1 MAWIKIPE
9 NKTEM
14 QIGGNWVKIPSG
26 MKEVEIPDNLLGAQ
40 PATNSA
46 PTYAPSAP
54 DMSKAVDATPKEKTW
69 YDKVGEFADQISPI
83 NVIKGVGKEL
93 GGMLE
98 YSHYDGATGKELE
111 AKKATEALARAKH
124 AGDDRNIISQLLG
137 DESKDQA
144 VKERTENLLY
154 NWAKKNNYDDVRE
167 ANGKYYLQ
175 KGDNFIPV
183 DEPGIGD
190 SVSTYLNEMGVPM
203 GAISV
208 ASALLPTKKL
218 STAQKA
224 ISTALATAGAS
235 GAGAALDL
243 MADKRILGDETI
255 NGDDYLKH
263 ALRGASDD
271 ALISGPLVTMASP
284 AVKEALKKG
293 VSKASDYSIVKPVAR
308 YVIND
313 NIGGAQKAMADK
325 LGGEANVAAAQNLSK
340 EALDEDM
347 YKALLND
354 DKTYTLPNV
363 GNEKVQKGIN
373 YVNEKILAP
382 AQKATRDIIKGDKI
396 KEQEMDLLLTALGN
410 DAKGAEI
417 IANTVANDPKS
428 FSKIYKMSSDLN
440 ADAKNTLL
448 NMVDKKKT
456 ADILSGYE
464 KRTKDNFGEVINA
477 LDDAFAGKEASANLL
492 QAKHELGTQ
501 ALRLPAGYRDSTL
514 ELLGNTK
521 GFKGLNEVRN
531 VLSADMARLTA
542 PDAITAGTKK
552 TLGKMIEA
560 VDNAI
565 DNVAEQ
571 AFNNPAL
578 SQKAK
583 DVLKQARSEYALFKE
598 LQNSKIYHDVM
609 GELKSSGD
617 ITNSLLKALNAE
629 NGLDFKALTS
639 RLSSSEQEALE
650 TNLIRGVIEKF
661 SKDGITD
668 FSKVSATLKD
678 APFESKRA
686 VEIMS
691 ELNKKAPILNNT
703 SALLEKLTAINPK
716 AKELQQGIG
725 HSVTGALMTM
735 KRNLAIE
742 RLKSLLPVLGNDASL
757 KNHIRNA
764 INNAGDLKSVINN
777 LEKIEI
783 KDAPENSTKLLEAFK
798 NEVKALREEAQTG
811 EIKGDN
817 FITKESPAPKSDLN
831 VKISVDDWV
840 RELGGINANKQIKAD
855 LTKLYEKHK
864 ELFTKPSDVFRLIKA
879 VKENPTFFYNNNE
892 PNTALIGKILD
903 NGKLGK
909 IGIQKD
915 YDSEYLKLNHATYS
929 SKADKEN
936 KRLLRRN
943 ENSHLVGSPTPT
955 QLTLGEATEPTA
967 DGAKALLDEK
977 GRASEDALHSHTDT
991 KPAGALK
998 LEQDARLA
1006 RDNEIIPQK
1015 DKNTKTINA
1024 SPHIASGLLGGTA
1037 NGADENG
1044 NVSPEEFAKGFI
1056 YALFGSKFSASA
1068 VKRISPELYN
1078 SILGLGKKMPQMA
1091 KDNPKLLTK
1100 IYGSA
1105 KSNSINS
1112 FAGEKALNASANKLS
1127 KAKAMLEKG
1136 EDEVKIWQSTG
1147 WYKDK
1152 DGAWKFEIDDSPA
1165 KIKNQNADKLGD
1177 LLEHKELFKAYP
1189 ELKDI
1194 NVVKIKDELY
1204 NKNLKDWHK
1213 ESSPLTKNTDGTP
1226 KIFYHG
1232 TKKSNISEF
1241 DQKFDKS
1248 KWGFFFTTDKGL
1260 SEEYSKGRYGLKEPN
1275 SGVMEVYIN
1284 AKKPFDLR
1292 EEITNDTA
1300 KKYQALLG
1308 NLAKRDDIKNGVG
1321 KSLYEY
1327 IKNTNLKQYDT
1338 KARAFKDKLQNA
1350 GYDSIILDDNVIV
1363 AFNPNQIKH
1372 VKNNGNFNK
1381 ENDIYASGNKGY
1393 YDPVKKEIGLREI
1406 ADKSTLMHEI
1416 QHAIQDI
1423 EGFAKGSNTND
1434 KKYALSHGEAEA
1446 RNVQNRLNLNKKD
1459 RVYPHETF
1467 DVNPNDTFVSREDG
1481 VNFSQKL
1488 PELKEKRGIYN
1499 VTYNG
1504 KNSTQIKQDLDNIND
1519 AIKYERGNIGKGA
1532 KHISIR
1538 HLDDENKAGFVTKEE
1553 LLNLGENVRNFIKE
1567 HKEPFVNK
1575 KNARIYE
1582 WEDDKG
1588 VRFKLVVSNKNGEG
1602 RGLPLGKSQDVSS
1615 ITNDLRPA
1623 TKKGLS
1629 PSGSLDDIITFYSDR
1644 NLKEPMKFE
1653 NPKLKLLD
1661 AIDTSSDK
1669 VGLVKKVLLNKD
1681 ISDGVKA
1688 KAVNRLTK
1696 NKISQGAKT
1705 SYISTKNSKNN

>member
-26 MKEVEIPDNLLGAQ
+26 MKEVEIPDNLLGMQ
-40 PATNSA
+40 PAANSA
-46 PTYAPSAP
+46 PTYAPPAP
-54 DMSKAVDATPKEKTW
+54 DMSKAIDATPKEKTW
-69 YDKVGEFADQISPI
+69 YDKVGEFADKISPI

-124 AGDDRNIISQLLG
+124 ASDDRNIISQLTG

-203 GAISV
+203 GAITL
-208 ASALLPTKKL
+208 ASNLLPNKKL
-218 STAQKA
+218 SAVQKA
-224 ISTALATAGAS
+224 VTTALGTAGAS
-235 GAGAALDL
+235 GIGAAMDVF
-243 MADKRILGDETI
+243 ADKRILGDDSITT
-255 NGDDYLKH
+255 DDYLKH

-271 ALISGPLVTMASP
+271 ALVSAPLAAMASP

-293 VSKASDYSIVKPVAR
+293 AKTASDLSVVKPLAR

-313 NIGGAQKAMADK
+313 NIGGAEKAIMDK
-325 LGGEANVAAAQNLSK
+325 LGGEANAAAAQNLSK
-340 EALDEDM
+340 NALGDDL
-347 YKALLND
+347 YRTLLND
-354 DKTYTLPNV
+354 DQAYALPKV
-363 GNEKVQKGIN
+363 GNEKIQKGIN
-373 YVNEKILAP
+373 YVNDNILAP
-382 AQKATRDIIKGDKI
+382 AQKITRDMIKG
-396 KEQEMDLLLTALGN
+396 EGTREREMDLFLTALGN
-410 DAKGAEI
+410 DAKGADI
-417 IANTVANDPKS
+417 IADAVARDPKS

-440 ADAKNTLL
+440 ADAKNAFL
-448 NMVDKKKT
+448 NMIEKKKT

-477 LDDAFAGKEASANLL
+477 LDDAFVGKEASANLL

-571 AFNNPAL
+571 AFSNPAL

-629 NGLDFKALTS
+629 NGLDLKALTA

-661 SKDGITD
+661 TKDGITD
-668 FSKVSATLKD
+668 FSKVSDALKN

-686 VEIMS
+686 VEIMG

-703 SALLEKLTAINPK
+703 SSLLEKLTAINPK
-716 AKELQQGIG
+716 AKELQQGQGTHIT
-725 HSVTGALMTM
+725 SALMTM

-783 KDAPENSTKLLEAFK
+783 KDVAENSTKLLEAFK

-840 RELGGINANKQIKAD
+840 RELSEINNNELSANLFILQN
-855 LTKLYEKHK
+855 KHP
-864 ELFTKPSDVFRLIKA
+864 ELFKKPSDVYRLLKEIKN
-879 VKENPTFFYNNNE
+879 NPTHFFKNNR
-892 PNTALIGKILD
+892 PDIALIAKVLEDGSV
-903 NGKLGK
+903 GKLG
-909 IGIQKD
+909 IV
-915 YDSEYLKLNHATYS
+915 
-929 SKADKEN
+929 KE
-936 KRLLRRN
+936 
-943 ENSHLVGSPTPT
+943 SGLVGHLSKSTNKNEMDRLKKVNEKELKVGTPYPTL
-955 QLTLGEATEPTA
+955 QRADVNQVGPTA
-967 DGAKALLDEK
+967 GAKSTFSSSDESIIPKQTQELDKTLENINVK
-977 GRASEDALHSHTDT
+977 PYKNKEDALVKEGYLNPTW
-991 KPAGALK
+991 
-998 LEQDARLA
+998 E
-1006 RDNEIIPQK
+1006 PQL
-1015 DKNTKTINA
+1015 KTIAKEHALDEAKLKEIFLDQTINTSKGRKPNFFLDLGDIVPTYGKSKRSPEYTNNLREIDNKLQQAYEAFVKPLSA
-1024 SPHIASGLLGGTA
+1024 SESKKIKTLYANPHIASGLLGGTA

-1044 NVSPEEFAKGFI
+1044 NVSPEEFAKGFV
-1056 YALFGSKFSASA
+1056 YALFGSKITAEG
-1068 VKRISPELYN
+1068 VKKVSPELYN
-1078 SILGLGKKMPQMA
+1078 KILSISKKP
-1091 KDNPKLLTK
+1091 
-1100 IYGSA
+1100 S
-1105 KSNSINS
+1105 
-1112 FAGEKALNASANKLS
+1112 E
-1127 KAKAMLEKG
+1127 E
-1136 EDEVKIWQSTG
+1136 
-1147 WYKDK
+1147 
-1152 DGAWKFEIDDSPA
+1152 
-1165 KIKNQNADKLGD
+1165 IKNIVDNAGVDKL
-1177 LLEHKELFKAYP
+1177 
-1189 ELKDI
+1189 
-1194 NVVKIKDELY
+1194 
-1204 NKNLKDWHK
+1204 
-1213 ESSPLTKNTDGTP
+1213 
-1226 KIFYHG
+1226 
-1232 TKKSNISEF
+1232 
-1241 DQKFDKS
+1241 
-1248 KWGFFFTTDKGL
+1248 
-1260 SEEYSKGRYGLKEPN
+1260 
-1275 SGVMEVYIN
+1275 
-1284 AKKPFDLR
+1284 AK
-1292 EEITNDTA
+1292 
-1300 KKYQALLG
+1300 Q
-1308 NLAKRDDIKNGVG
+1308 
-1321 KSLYEY
+1321 
-1327 IKNTNLKQYDT
+1327 
-1338 KARAFKDKLQNA
+1338 
-1350 GYDSIILDDNVIV
+1350 
-1363 AFNPNQIKH
+1363 
-1372 VKNNGNFNK
+1372 
-1381 ENDIYASGNKGY
+1381 
-1393 YDPVKKEIGLREI
+1393 
-1406 ADKSTLMHEI
+1406 
-1416 QHAIQDI
+1416 
-1423 EGFAKGSNTND
+1423 
-1434 KKYALSHGEAEA
+1434 
-1446 RNVQNRLNLNKKD
+1446 
-1459 RVYPHETF
+1459 
-1467 DVNPNDTFVSREDG
+1467 
-1481 VNFSQKL
+1481 
-1488 PELKEKRGIYN
+1488 EKRGIYN

-1504 KNSTQIKQDLDNIND
+1504 KFSTPVYKDLTTIDD
-1519 AIKYERGNIGKGA
+1519 AIKYAKGDKSKGA

-1538 HLDDENKAGFVTKEE
+1538 HLNDENKEGYVTRQE
-1553 LLNLGENVRNFIKE
+1553 LLSLGENIRAYLKE
-1567 HKEPFVNK
+1567 NKEPFIDK
-1575 KNARIYE
+1575 RGGHIYE
-1582 WEDDKG
+1582 WEDKDG
-1588 VRFKLVVSNKNGEG
+1588 VRFRAVIGQAKRESDD
-1602 RGLPLGKSQDVSS
+1602 RS
-1615 ITNDLRPA
+1615 ITSTLKPTDEA
-1623 TKKGLS
+1623 TK
-1629 PSGSLDDIITFYSDR
+1629 SGIIPNSSLYSSNDIITFYSDR

-1669 VGLVKKVLLNKD
+1669 VSLVKKVLLNKD

>member
-26 MKEVEIPDNLLGAQ
+26 MKEVEIPDNLLGTQ
-40 PATNSA
+40 PAANSA
-46 PTYAPSAP
+46 PTYAPPAP

-69 YDKVGEFADQISPI
+69 YDKVGEFADKISPI

-124 AGDDRNIISQLLG
+124 ASDDRNIISQLAG

-203 GAISV
+203 GAITL
-208 ASALLPTKKL
+208 ASNLLPNKKL
-218 STAQKA
+218 SAAQKA
-224 ISTALATAGAS
+224 VTAALGTAGAS
-235 GAGAALDL
+235 GIGAAMDVF
-243 MADKRILGDETI
+243 ADKRILGDDSITT
-255 NGDDYLKH
+255 DDYLKH

-271 ALISGPLVTMASP
+271 ALVSAPLAAMASP

-313 NIGGAQKAMADK
+313 NIGGAEKAIMDK
-325 LGGEANVAAAQNLSK
+325 LGGEANAAAAQNLSK
-340 EALDEDM
+340 NALGDDL
-347 YKALLND
+347 YKTLLND
-354 DKTYTLPNV
+354 DQAYTLPKV
-363 GNEKVQKGIN
+363 GNEKIQKGIN
-373 YVNEKILAP
+373 YVNDNILAP
-382 AQKATRDIIKGDKI
+382 AQKITRDMVKG
-396 KEQEMDLLLTALGN
+396 EGTREREMDLFLTALGN
-410 DAKGAEI
+410 DAKGADI
-417 IANTVANDPKS
+417 IADAVARDPKS

-440 ADAKNTLL
+440 ADAKNAFL
-448 NMVDKKKT
+448 NMIEKKKT
-456 ADILSGYE
+456 VDILSGYE

-477 LDDAFAGKEASANLL
+477 LDDAFVGKEASANLL

-542 PDAITAGTKK
+542 SDAITAGTKK

-571 AFNNPAL
+571 AFSNPAL

-629 NGLDFKALTS
+629 NGLDLKALTA

-661 SKDGITD
+661 TKDGITD
-668 FSKVSATLKD
+668 FSKVSNTLKN

-686 VEIMS
+686 VEIMG

-703 SALLEKLTAINPK
+703 SSLLEKLTAINPK

-798 NEVKALREEAQTG
+798 NEVKALREEAQNV

-817 FITKESPAPKSDLN
+817 FVTKESPVPKSDLN
-831 VKISVDDWV
+831 VKMDLAPNVRDLSKITTEEIS
-840 RELGGINANKQIKAD
+840 AD
-855 LTKLYEKHK
+855 LDYLASKHP
-864 ELFTKPSDVFRLIKA
+864 EMFSKPSDVFRLIREIKNEPTHFFNNNRLDYA
-879 VKENPTFFYNNNE
+879 LIVKRMDENKIGKLAIDKESGEVKHATKVKE
-892 PNTALIGKILD
+892 
-903 NGKLGK
+903 
-909 IGIQKD
+909 KD
-915 YDSEYLKLNHATYS
+915 L
-929 SKADKEN
+929 
-936 KRLLRRN
+936 KRLDKVSR
-943 ENSHLVGSPTPT
+943 ENSKDAGIIQTFIQPGSKSNSE
-955 QLTLGEATEPTA
+955 LGLP
-967 DGAKALLDEK
+967 
-977 GRASEDALHSHTDT
+977 
-991 KPAGALK
+991 
-998 LEQDARLA
+998 
-1006 RDNEIIPQK
+1006 NEIIPKQTQELDKTFKNQK

-1100 IYGSA
+1100 IYGA
-1105 KSNSINS
+1105 ANSNSINS
-1112 FAGEKALNASANKLS
+1112 FAGEKALNANANKLS

-1152 DGAWKFEIDDSPA
+1152 DSAWKFEIDDSPA

-1481 VNFSQKL
+1481 VNFSKKL

-1504 KNSTQIKQDLDNIND
+1504 KFSTPVYKDLTTIDD
-1519 AIKYERGNIGKGA
+1519 AIKYAKGDKSKGA

-1538 HLDDENKAGFVTKEE
+1538 HLNDENKEGYVTRQE
-1553 LLNLGENVRNFIKE
+1553 LLSLGENIRAYLKE
-1567 HKEPFVNK
+1567 NKEPFIDK
-1575 KNARIYE
+1575 RGGHIYE
-1582 WEDDKG
+1582 WEDKDG
-1588 VRFKLVVSNKNGEG
+1588 VRFRAVIGQAKRESDD
-1602 RGLPLGKSQDVSS
+1602 RS
-1615 ITNDLRPA
+1615 ITSTLKPTDEA
-1623 TKKGLS
+1623 TK
-1629 PSGSLDDIITFYSDR
+1629 SGIIPNSSLYSSNDIITFYSDR

-1661 AIDTSSDK
+1661 AIDNSSDK

-1705 SYISTKNSKNN
+1705 SYISTKNSDNN

>member
-124 AGDDRNIISQLLG
+124 AGDDRNIISQLVG

-190 SVSTYLNEMGVPM
+190 SLSTYLNEMGVPM

-235 GAGAALDL
+235 GAGAAMDL

-271 ALISGPLVTMASP
+271 SLISGPLATMTSP

-325 LGGEANVAAAQNLSK
+325 LGGEANAAAAQNLSK

-363 GNEKVQKGIN
+363 GNEKIQKGIN
-373 YVNEKILAP
+373 YLNENVITP
-382 AQKATRDIIKGDKI
+382 AQKTTRDIIKG
-396 KEQEMDLLLTALGN
+396 EGTREREMDLFLTALGN
-410 DAKGAEI
+410 DAKGADI
-417 IANTVANDPKS
+417 ITDAVARDPKS

-617 ITNSLLKALNAE
+617 ITNSLLKALSAE

-668 FSKVSATLKD
+668 FSKVSAALKD

-742 RLKSLLPVLGNDASL
+742 RLKSLLPVLGNDAAL

-777 LEKIEI
+777 LEKVEV
-783 KDAPENSTKLLEAFK
+783 KDAPQNSQKLLEAFK
-798 NEVKALREEAQTG
+798 NEVKALRDEAQNT
-811 EIKGDN
+811 EIKGDS
-817 FITKESPAPKSDLN
+817 FITKQSPAPKSDLN

-855 LTKLYEKHK
+855 LTNLYEKHK
-864 ELFTKPSDVFRLIKA
+864 ELFAKPSDVFRLIKA

-909 IGIQKD
+909 IGIQKE

-943 ENSHLVGSPTPT
+943 EKSHLVGSPTPT

-967 DGAKALLDEK
+967 DGAKALLDENSK
-977 GRASEDALHSHTDT
+977 DAGIIQTFIQPGSKSNSELGL
-991 KPAGALK
+991 P
-998 LEQDARLA
+998 
-1006 RDNEIIPQK
+1006 NEIIPKQTQEEFK
-1015 DKNTKTINA
+1015 KLLNEYDVDKFLSDRENILAKNAKYGRNRIADRNIESNDGVGGWEYKLTPAGYEKNYKADFLTTKADVAKIRAGKMDEATFNKLKSDLESSDALGYEYKKASDYADMEDFEREFGSLSNPKGSRTINA

-1056 YALFGSKFSASA
+1056 YALFGSKITAEG
-1068 VKRISPELYN
+1068 VKRVSPELYN
-1078 SILGLGKKMPQMA
+1078 KILSISKKP
-1091 KDNPKLLTK
+1091 
-1100 IYGSA
+1100 S
-1105 KSNSINS
+1105 
-1112 FAGEKALNASANKLS
+1112 E
-1127 KAKAMLEKG
+1127 
-1136 EDEVKIWQSTG
+1136 EVKKIV
-1147 WYKDK
+1147 
-1152 DGAWKFEIDDSPA
+1152 DDVG
-1165 KIKNQNADKLGD
+1165 ADKL
-1177 LLEHKELFKAYP
+1177 
-1189 ELKDI
+1189 
-1194 NVVKIKDELY
+1194 
-1204 NKNLKDWHK
+1204 
-1213 ESSPLTKNTDGTP
+1213 
-1226 KIFYHG
+1226 
-1232 TKKSNISEF
+1232 
-1241 DQKFDKS
+1241 
-1248 KWGFFFTTDKGL
+1248 
-1260 SEEYSKGRYGLKEPN
+1260 
-1275 SGVMEVYIN
+1275 
-1284 AKKPFDLR
+1284 AK
-1292 EEITNDTA
+1292 
-1300 KKYQALLG
+1300 Q
-1308 NLAKRDDIKNGVG
+1308 
-1321 KSLYEY
+1321 
-1327 IKNTNLKQYDT
+1327 
-1338 KARAFKDKLQNA
+1338 
-1350 GYDSIILDDNVIV
+1350 
-1363 AFNPNQIKH
+1363 
-1372 VKNNGNFNK
+1372 
-1381 ENDIYASGNKGY
+1381 
-1393 YDPVKKEIGLREI
+1393 
-1406 ADKSTLMHEI
+1406 
-1416 QHAIQDI
+1416 
-1423 EGFAKGSNTND
+1423 
-1434 KKYALSHGEAEA
+1434 
-1446 RNVQNRLNLNKKD
+1446 
-1459 RVYPHETF
+1459 
-1467 DVNPNDTFVSREDG
+1467 
-1481 VNFSQKL
+1481 
-1488 PELKEKRGIYN
+1488 EKRGIYN

-1504 KNSTQIKQDLDNIND
+1504 KNATQIKQDLDNIND

-1538 HLDDENKAGFVTKEE
+1538 HLDDESKAGFVTKEE

-1602 RGLPLGKSQDVSS
+1602 RGLSLGKSQDVSS
-1615 ITNDLRPA
+1615 ITNNLRPA

-1629 PSGSLDDIITFYSDR
+1629 PSGSLDNIITFYSDR

-1681 ISDGVKA
+1681 ISDRVKA

>member
-9 NKTEM
+9 NAKEM
-14 QIGGNWVKIPSG
+14 QIGGNWIQIPNG
-26 MKEVEIPDNLLGAQ
+26 AKEMQVPDGLLSKQ
-40 PATNSA
+40 QNSNVA
-46 PTYAPSAP
+46 TYAPPPAP

-69 YDKVGEFADQISPI
+69 YDKIGEFADKISPI
-83 NVIKGVGKEL
+83 NVIKGVSKEL

-98 YSHYDGATGKELE
+98 YSHYDGTTGKELE

-124 AGDDRNIISQLLG
+124 ASDDRNIISQLAG

-203 GAISV
+203 GAITL
-208 ASALLPTKKL
+208 ASNLLPNKKL
-218 STAQKA
+218 SAAQKA
-224 ISTALATAGAS
+224 VTTALGTAGAS
-235 GAGAALDL
+235 GIGAAMDVF
-243 MADKRILGDETI
+243 ADKRILGDDSITT
-255 NGDDYLKH
+255 DDYLKH

-271 ALISGPLVTMASP
+271 ALVSAPLAAMASP

-293 VSKASDYSIVKPVAR
+293 AKTASDLSLVKPLAR

-313 NIGGAQKAMADK
+313 NIGGAEKAIMDK
-325 LGGEANVAAAQNLSK
+325 LGGEANTAAAQNLSK
-340 EALDEDM
+340 NALGDDL
-347 YKALLND
+347 YKTLLND
-354 DKTYTLPNV
+354 DQAYALPKV
-363 GNEKVQKGIN
+363 GNEKIQKGIN
-373 YVNEKILAP
+373 YVNDNILAP
-382 AQKATRDIIKGDKI
+382 AQKITRDMIKG
-396 KEQEMDLLLTALGN
+396 EGTREREMDLFLTALGN
-410 DAKGAEI
+410 DAKGADI
-417 IANTVANDPKS
+417 IADAVARDPKS

-440 ADAKNTLL
+440 ADAKNAFL
-448 NMVDKKKT
+448 NMIEKKKT

-477 LDDAFAGKEASANLL
+477 LDDAFVGKEASANLL

-521 GFKGLNEVRN
+521 GFKGLNEARN

-629 NGLDFKALTS
+629 NGLDLKALTA

-661 SKDGITD
+661 TKDGITD
-668 FSKVSATLKD
+668 FSKVSNTLKN

-686 VEIMS
+686 VEIMG

-703 SALLEKLTAINPK
+703 SSLLEKLTAINPK

-735 KRNLAIE
+735 KRNLAIG

-783 KDAPENSTKLLEAFK
+783 KDVSENSTKLLEAFK

-811 EIKGDN
+811 EIKGDGFVVKN
-817 FITKESPAPKSDLN
+817 GGKLTFMDEAKFELSKELQGKTDLGE
-831 VKISVDDWV
+831 KISTSLAWLHSKHPEMFENKRAVKELIDYVLDEPNTIKAGKRENSVYLGKKDDTKIKDIV
-840 RELGGINANKQIKAD
+840 VNKSENKIIHANRRRMSTDEIKAD
-855 LTKLYEKHK
+855 
-864 ELFTKPSDVFRLIKA
+864 
-879 VKENPTFFYNNNE
+879 
-892 PNTALIGKILD
+892 GK
-903 NGKLGK
+903 
-909 IGIQKD
+909 
-915 YDSEYLKLNHATYS
+915 
-929 SKADKEN
+929 
-936 KRLLRRN
+936 
-943 ENSHLVGSPTPT
+943 
-955 QLTLGEATEPTA
+955 
-967 DGAKALLDEK
+967 
-977 GRASEDALHSHTDT
+977 DAHIPLHTDT
-991 KPAGALK
+991 MPAGATGAN
-998 LEQDARLA
+998 ARSSA
-1006 RDNEIIPQK
+1006 DESIISQK

-1136 EDEVKIWQSTG
+1136 ENEVKIWQSTG

-1213 ESSPLTKNTDGTP
+1213 ESSPLTKNIDGTP

-1434 KKYALSHGEAEA
+1434 KKYILSHGEAEA
-1446 RNVQNRLNLNKKD
+1446 RNVQNRLDLNKKD

-1481 VNFSQKL
+1481 VNFSKKL

-1567 HKEPFVNK
+1567 HKGPFVNK

-1661 AIDTSSDK
+1661 AIDASSDK

-1696 NKISQGAKT
+1696 NKTSQITKN
-1705 SYISTKNSKNN
+1705 SYISTKSSNNN

>member
-124 AGDDRNIISQLLG
+124 AGDDRNIISQLVG

-203 GAISV
+203 GAITL
-208 ASALLPTKKL
+208 ASNLLPNKKL
-218 STAQKA
+218 SAAQKA
-224 ISTALATAGAS
+224 VTAALGTAGAS
-235 GAGAALDL
+235 GIGAAMDVF
-243 MADKRILGDETI
+243 ADKRILGDDSITT
-255 NGDDYLKH
+255 DDYLKH

-271 ALISGPLVTMASP
+271 ALVSAPLAAMASP

-293 VSKASDYSIVKPVAR
+293 AKTASDLSLVKPLAR

-313 NIGGAQKAMADK
+313 NIGGAEKAIMDK
-325 LGGEANVAAAQNLSK
+325 LGGEANTAAAQNLSK
-340 EALDEDM
+340 NALGDDL
-347 YKALLND
+347 YRTLLND
-354 DKTYTLPNV
+354 DQAYALPKV
-363 GNEKVQKGIN
+363 GNEKIQKGIN
-373 YVNEKILAP
+373 YVNDNILAP
-382 AQKATRDIIKGDKI
+382 AQKITRDMIKG
-396 KEQEMDLLLTALGN
+396 EGTREREMDLFLTALGN
-410 DAKGAEI
+410 DAKGADI
-417 IANTVANDPKS
+417 IADAVARDPKS

-440 ADAKNTLL
+440 ADAKSAFL
-448 NMVDKKKT
+448 NMIEKKKT

-477 LDDAFAGKEASANLL
+477 LDDAFVGKEASANLL

-571 AFNNPAL
+571 AFGNPAL

-629 NGLDFKALTS
+629 NGLDLKALTA

-668 FSKVSATLKD
+668 FSKVSAALKD

-783 KDAPENSTKLLEAFK
+783 KDVPENSTKLLEAFK
-798 NEVKALREEAQTG
+798 NEVKALREEAQNA

-817 FITKESPAPKSDLN
+817 FITKQSPAPKSDLN

-840 RELGGINANKQIKAD
+840 RELSEINNNELSANLFILQN
-855 LTKLYEKHK
+855 KHP
-864 ELFTKPSDVFRLIKA
+864 ELFKKPSDVYRLLKEIKN
-879 VKENPTFFYNNNE
+879 NPTHFFKNNR
-892 PNTALIGKILD
+892 PDIALIAKVLEDGSV
-903 NGKLGK
+903 GKLG
-909 IGIQKD
+909 IV
-915 YDSEYLKLNHATYS
+915 
-929 SKADKEN
+929 KE
-936 KRLLRRN
+936 
-943 ENSHLVGSPTPT
+943 SGLVGHLSKSTNKNEMDRLRKVNEKELKVGTPYPTL
-955 QLTLGEATEPTA
+955 QRADVNQVGPTA
-967 DGAKALLDEK
+967 GAKSTFSSSDE
-977 GRASEDALHSHTDT
+977 S
-991 KPAGALK
+991 
-998 LEQDARLA
+998 
-1006 RDNEIIPQK
+1006 IIPQK

-1152 DGAWKFEIDDSPA
+1152 DGAWKFEIDDNPA

-1393 YDPVKKEIGLREI
+1393 YDPIKKEIGLREI

-1481 VNFSQKL
+1481 VNFSKKL

-1504 KNSTQIKQDLDNIND
+1504 KFSTPVYKDLTTIDD
-1519 AIKYERGNIGKGA
+1519 AIKYAKGDKSKGA

-1538 HLDDENKAGFVTKEE
+1538 HLNDESKEGYVTRQE
-1553 LLNLGENVRNFIKE
+1553 LLNLGENIRAYLKE
-1567 HKEPFVNK
+1567 NKEPFIDK
-1575 KNARIYE
+1575 RGGHIYE
-1582 WEDDKG
+1582 WEDKDG
-1588 VRFKLVVSNKNGEG
+1588 VRFRAVIGQAKRESDD
-1602 RGLPLGKSQDVSS
+1602 RS
-1615 ITNDLRPA
+1615 ITSTLKPTDEA
-1623 TKKGLS
+1623 TK
-1629 PSGSLDDIITFYSDR
+1629 SGIIPNSSLYSSNDIITFYSDR

-1705 SYISTKNSKNN
+1705 SYTSTKNSDNN

>member
-9 NKTEM
+9 NKSEM

-40 PATNSA
+40 PAANSA
-46 PTYAPSAP
+46 PTYAPPAP

-83 NVIKGVGKEL
+83 NVIKGVGKEI
-93 GGMLE
+93 GGMLD
-98 YSHYDGATGKELE
+98 YYHYDGASGEDLE
-111 AKKATEALARAKH
+111 KKKATEALARAKH
-124 AGDDRNIISQLLG
+124 AGDDRNILSQMAG
-137 DESKDQA
+137 YEDKEKA
-144 VKERTENLLY
+144 VKDRTGNLLY

-175 KGDNFIPV
+175 KGDKFIPV

-190 SVSTYLNEMGVPM
+190 SLSTYLNEMGVPM

-235 GAGAALDL
+235 GAGAAMDL

-271 ALISGPLVTMASP
+271 ALISGPLATMTSP

-313 NIGGAQKAMADK
+313 NIGGAEKAIIDK
-325 LGGEANVAAAQNLSK
+325 LGGEANAAAAQNLSK
-340 EALDEDM
+340 NALGDDL
-347 YKALLND
+347 YKTLLND
-354 DKTYTLPNV
+354 DQTYTLPKV
-363 GNEKVQKGIN
+363 GNKKIQKSIN
-373 YVNEKILAP
+373 YVNDNILAP
-382 AQKATRDIIKGDKI
+382 AQKITRDMIKG
-396 KEQEMDLLLTALGN
+396 EGTREREMDIFLTALGN
-410 DAKGAEI
+410 DAKGADI
-417 IANTVANDPKS
+417 IADAVARDPKS

-440 ADAKNTLL
+440 TDAKNAFL
-448 NMVDKKKT
+448 NMIEKKKT

-477 LDDAFAGKEASANLL
+477 LDDAFVGKEASANLL

-560 VDNAI
+560 VDSAI

-571 AFNNPAL
+571 AFNDPAL

-598 LQNSKIYHDVM
+598 LQNSKIYHDVI

-629 NGLDFKALTS
+629 NGLDLKALTA

-661 SKDGITD
+661 TKDGITD
-668 FSKVSATLKD
+668 FSKVSDTLKN

-686 VEIMS
+686 VEIMG

-703 SALLEKLTAINPK
+703 SSLLEKLTAINPK

-783 KDAPENSTKLLEAFK
+783 KDVPENSIKLLEAFK

-811 EIKGDN
+811 EIKGEN
-817 FITKESPAPKSDLN
+817 FITKQSPAPKSDLN

-840 RELGGINANKQIKAD
+840 
-855 LTKLYEKHK
+855 K
-864 ELFTKPSDVFRLIKA
+864 ELSEINNNELSANLFILQNKHPEFFTKPSDVYRLLKEIKN
-879 VKENPTFFYNNNE
+879 NPTYFFKNNR
-892 PNTALIGKILD
+892 PDMALIVKVLGD
-903 NGKLGK
+903 GSVGKLGIVK
-909 IGIQKD
+909 ESGHVGHLSKSTNKNEMD
-915 YDSEYLKLNHATYS
+915 RLRKVNEKELK
-929 SKADKEN
+929 
-936 KRLLRRN
+936 
-943 ENSHLVGSPTPT
+943 VGSPYPTLQRADNNQVGPTAGAKSTFSSSNGSIIPKQAQEEFKKLLNEYDVDKFLSDRENILAKNAKYGRNRIADRNIESNDGVGGWEYKLTPAGYEKNYKADF
-955 QLTLGEATEPTA
+955 LTTKADVAKIRAGKMDEATFNKLKSDLESSN
-967 DGAKALLDEK
+967 ALGYEYK
-977 GRASEDALHSHTDT
+977 KASEYADMEDFEREFGSLYNP
-991 KPAGALK
+991 KGG
-998 LEQDARLA
+998 R
-1006 RDNEIIPQK
+1006 
-1015 DKNTKTINA
+1015 TINA
-1024 SPHIASGLLGGTA
+1024 NPHIASGLLGGTV
-1037 NGADENG
+1037 NGTDENG

-1056 YALFGSKFSASA
+1056 YALFGSKITAGG
-1068 VKRISPELYN
+1068 VKRVSPELYN
-1078 SILGLGKKMPQMA
+1078 KILSISKKPS
-1091 KDNPKLLTK
+1091 KEIKK
-1100 IYGSA
+1100 IVDD
-1105 KSNSINS
+1105 
-1112 FAGEKALNASANKLS
+1112 AG
-1127 KAKAMLEKG
+1127 
-1136 EDEVKIWQSTG
+1136 
-1147 WYKDK
+1147 
-1152 DGAWKFEIDDSPA
+1152 
-1165 KIKNQNADKLGD
+1165 ADKL
-1177 LLEHKELFKAYP
+1177 
-1189 ELKDI
+1189 
-1194 NVVKIKDELY
+1194 
-1204 NKNLKDWHK
+1204 
-1213 ESSPLTKNTDGTP
+1213 
-1226 KIFYHG
+1226 
-1232 TKKSNISEF
+1232 
-1241 DQKFDKS
+1241 
-1248 KWGFFFTTDKGL
+1248 
-1260 SEEYSKGRYGLKEPN
+1260 
-1275 SGVMEVYIN
+1275 
-1284 AKKPFDLR
+1284 AK
-1292 EEITNDTA
+1292 
-1300 KKYQALLG
+1300 Q
-1308 NLAKRDDIKNGVG
+1308 
-1321 KSLYEY
+1321 
-1327 IKNTNLKQYDT
+1327 
-1338 KARAFKDKLQNA
+1338 
-1350 GYDSIILDDNVIV
+1350 
-1363 AFNPNQIKH
+1363 
-1372 VKNNGNFNK
+1372 
-1381 ENDIYASGNKGY
+1381 
-1393 YDPVKKEIGLREI
+1393 
-1406 ADKSTLMHEI
+1406 
-1416 QHAIQDI
+1416 
-1423 EGFAKGSNTND
+1423 
-1434 KKYALSHGEAEA
+1434 
-1446 RNVQNRLNLNKKD
+1446 
-1459 RVYPHETF
+1459 
-1467 DVNPNDTFVSREDG
+1467 
-1481 VNFSQKL
+1481 
-1488 PELKEKRGIYN
+1488 EKRGIYN

-1504 KNSTQIKQDLDNIND
+1504 KSATQIKQDLNNIND

-1538 HLDDENKAGFVTKEE
+1538 HLDDESKAGFVTKEE

-1629 PSGSLDDIITFYSDR
+1629 PSGSLDNIITFYSDR

-1669 VGLVKKVLLNKD
+1669 AGLVKKVLLNKD
-1681 ISDGVKA
+1681 ISDGVKT

-1696 NKISQGAKT
+1696 NKTSQV
-1705 SYISTKNSKNN
+1705 TKNSNNN

>member
-26 MKEVEIPDNLLGAQ
+26 MKEVEIPDNLLGTQ
-40 PATNSA
+40 PTANSA
-46 PTYAPSAP
+46 PTYAPPAP

-69 YDKVGEFADQISPI
+69 YDKVGEFADKISPI

-124 AGDDRNIISQLLG
+124 ASDDRNIISQLTG

-203 GAISV
+203 GAITL
-208 ASALLPTKKL
+208 ASNLLPNKKL
-218 STAQKA
+218 SAAQKA
-224 ISTALATAGAS
+224 ITTALGTAGAS
-235 GAGAALDL
+235 GIGAAMDVFT
-243 MADKRILGDETI
+243 DKRILGDDSITT
-255 NGDDYLKH
+255 DDYLKH

-271 ALISGPLVTMASP
+271 ALVSAPLAAMASP

-293 VSKASDYSIVKPVAR
+293 AKTASDLSLVKPLAR

-313 NIGGAQKAMADK
+313 NIGGAEKAIMDK
-325 LGGEANVAAAQNLSK
+325 LGGEANAAAAQNLSK
-340 EALDEDM
+340 NALGDDL
-347 YKALLND
+347 YKTLLND
-354 DKTYTLPNV
+354 DQAYTLPKV

-382 AQKATRDIIKGDKI
+382 AQKTTRDIIKG
-396 KEQEMDLLLTALGN
+396 EGTREREMDLFLTSLGN
-410 DAKGAEI
+410 DAKGADI
-417 IANTVANDPKS
+417 IADAVARDPKS

-668 FSKVSATLKD
+668 FSKVSAALKD

-725 HSVTGALMTM
+725 HSVTGALKTM

-742 RLKSLLPVLGNDASL
+742 RLKSLLPVLGNDAAL

-783 KDAPENSTKLLEAFK
+783 KDVPENSTKLLEAFK

-811 EIKGDN
+811 EIKGDG

-831 VKISVDDWV
+831 VKMDLAPNVRDLSKITTEEIS
-840 RELGGINANKQIKAD
+840 AD
-855 LTKLYEKHK
+855 LDYLASKHP
-864 ELFTKPSDVFRLIKA
+864 EMFSKPSDVFRLIREIKNEPTHFFNNNRLDYA
-879 VKENPTFFYNNNE
+879 LIVKRVGDNKIGKLAVDKESGEVKHATKVKE
-892 PNTALIGKILD
+892 
-903 NGKLGK
+903 
-909 IGIQKD
+909 KD
-915 YDSEYLKLNHATYS
+915 I
-929 SKADKEN
+929 
-936 KRLLRRN
+936 KRLDRISR
-943 ENSHLVGSPTPT
+943 ENSKDAGIIQTFIQPGSKSNSE
-955 QLTLGEATEPTA
+955 LGLP
-967 DGAKALLDEK
+967 
-977 GRASEDALHSHTDT
+977 
-991 KPAGALK
+991 
-998 LEQDARLA
+998 
-1006 RDNEIIPQK
+1006 NEIIPKQTQELDKTFKNQK

-1024 SPHIASGLLGGTA
+1024 SPHIASGLLGGIA

-1152 DGAWKFEIDDSPA
+1152 DSAWKFEIDDSPA

-1292 EEITNDTA
+1292 EEITKDTA
-1300 KKYQALLG
+1300 NKYQVLLG
-1308 NLAKRDDIKNGVG
+1308 NLAKRDDLKNGVG

-1327 IKNTNLKQYDT
+1327 IKNTSLKQYDT

-1381 ENDIYASGNKGY
+1381 ENDIYALGNKGY
-1393 YDPVKKEIGLREI
+1393 YDPVKKEIGLSEI

-1446 RNVQNRLNLNKKD
+1446 RNVQNRLDLNKKG
-1459 RVYPHETF
+1459 RAHPHETF
-1467 DVNPNDTFVSREDG
+1467 DVNPNETFVSREDG

-1504 KNSTQIKQDLDNIND
+1504 KFSTPVYKDLEDVEGAVRY
-1519 AIKYERGNIGKGA
+1519 AIGNKNKGA
-1532 KHISIR
+1532 KHIEIK
-1538 HLDDENKAGFVTKEE
+1538 HLEDTTKEGYVTKQE
-1553 LLNLGENVRNFIKE
+1553 LLNMGENMRNFIKE
-1567 HKEPFVNK
+1567 YKEPFINDRK
-1575 KNARIYE
+1575 ARLYE
-1582 WEDDKG
+1582 WEDKDG
-1588 VRFKLVVSNKNGEG
+1588 VRFRLVINDIKDKNGG
-1602 RGLPLGKSQDVSS
+1602 SGIHSA
-1615 ITNDLRPA
+1615 ITSTSAN
-1623 TKKGLS
+1623 
-1629 PSGSLDDIITFYSDR
+1629 DDIITFYSDR

-1661 AIDTSSDK
+1661 TIDNSSDK
-1669 VGLVKKVLLNKD
+1669 VGAVEKILLNKH

-1696 NKISQGAKT
+1696 NKISQGVKI
-1705 SYISTKNSKNN
+1705 SHISTKNSNNN

>member
-124 AGDDRNIISQLLG
+124 AGDDRNIISQLVG

-235 GAGAALDL
+235 GAGAAMDL
-243 MADKRILGDETI
+243 IADKRILGDETI

-271 ALISGPLVTMASP
+271 ALISGPLATMASP

-313 NIGGAQKAMADK
+313 NIVGAQKAMADK

-363 GNEKVQKGIN
+363 GNEKIQKGIN
-373 YVNEKILAP
+373 YLNENVITP

-456 ADILSGYE
+456 ADILNGYE

-531 VLSADMARLTA
+531 VLSADMVRLTA

-583 DVLKQARSEYALFKE
+583 DVLKQTRSEYALFKE

-668 FSKVSATLKD
+668 FSKVSAALKD

-725 HSVTGALMTM
+725 HSVTGALKTM

-742 RLKSLLPVLGNDASL
+742 RLKSLLPVLGNDAAL

-783 KDAPENSTKLLEAFK
+783 KDVPENSTKLLEAFK

-811 EIKGDN
+811 EIKGDS
-817 FITKESPAPKSDLN
+817 FITKQSPAPKSDLN
-831 VKISVDDWV
+831 VKMDLAPNVRDLSKITTEEIS
-840 RELGGINANKQIKAD
+840 AD
-855 LTKLYEKHK
+855 LDYLASKHP
-864 ELFTKPSDVFRLIKA
+864 EMFSKPSDVFRLIREIKNEPTHFFNNNRLDYA
-879 VKENPTFFYNNNE
+879 LIVKRVGDNKIGKLAVDKESGEVKHATKVKE
-892 PNTALIGKILD
+892 
-903 NGKLGK
+903 
-909 IGIQKD
+909 KD
-915 YDSEYLKLNHATYS
+915 I
-929 SKADKEN
+929 
-936 KRLLRRN
+936 KRLDRISR
-943 ENSHLVGSPTPT
+943 ENSKDAGIIQTFIQPGSKSNSE
-955 QLTLGEATEPTA
+955 LGLP
-967 DGAKALLDEK
+967 
-977 GRASEDALHSHTDT
+977 
-991 KPAGALK
+991 
-998 LEQDARLA
+998 
-1006 RDNEIIPQK
+1006 NEIIPKQTQELDKTFKNQK

-1024 SPHIASGLLGGTA
+1024 SPHVASGLLGGTA

-1152 DGAWKFEIDDSPA
+1152 DGAWKFEIDDNPA

-1248 KWGFFFTTDKGL
+1248 KWGFFFATNKEI
-1260 SEEYSKGRYGLKEPN
+1260 SEPYSKGRYGLKEPN

-1292 EEITNDTA
+1292 EEITKDTA
-1300 KKYQALLG
+1300 NKYQALLG
-1308 NLAKRDDIKNGVG
+1308 NLAKRDDLKNGVG

-1327 IKNTNLKQYDT
+1327 IKNTGLKQYDT

-1381 ENDIYASGNKGY
+1381 ENDIYALGNKGY
-1393 YDPVKKEIGLREI
+1393 YDPVKKEIGLSEI
-1406 ADKSTLMHEI
+1406 ADKLTLMHEI

-1446 RNVQNRLNLNKKD
+1446 RNVQNRLDLNKKG
-1459 RVYPHETF
+1459 RAHPHETF
-1467 DVNPNDTFVSREDG
+1467 DVNPNETFVSREDG

-1504 KNSTQIKQDLDNIND
+1504 KFSTPVYKDLTTIDN
-1519 AIKYERGNIGKGA
+1519 AIKYAKGDKSKGA

-1538 HLDDENKAGFVTKEE
+1538 HLNDENKEGYVTRQE
-1553 LLNLGENVRNFIKE
+1553 LLSLGENIRAYLKE
-1567 HKEPFVNK
+1567 NKEPFIDK
-1575 KNARIYE
+1575 KGGHIYE
-1582 WEDDKG
+1582 WEDKDG
-1588 VRFKLVVSNKNGEG
+1588 VRFRAVIGQAKRESDD
-1602 RGLPLGKSQDVSS
+1602 RS
-1615 ITNDLRPA
+1615 ITSTLKPTDEA
-1623 TKKGLS
+1623 TK
-1629 PSGSLDDIITFYSDR
+1629 SGITPNSSLYSSNDIITFYSDR

-1661 AIDTSSDK
+1661 VIDNSSDK

-1705 SYISTKNSKNN
+1705 SYISTKNSNNN

>member
-9 NKTEM
+9 NKSEM
-14 QIGGNWVKIPSG
+14 QIGGNWIKIPSG
-26 MKEVEIPDNLLGAQ
+26 AKEVEIPDNLLGAQ
-40 PATNSA
+40 PAANSA
-46 PTYAPSAP
+46 PTYAPPAH
-54 DMSKAVDATPKEKTW
+54 DMSKAVDAMPKEKTW

-83 NVIKGVGKEL
+83 NVIKGVGKEI
-93 GGMLE
+93 GGMLD
-98 YSHYDGATGKELE
+98 YYHYDGASGEALE
-111 AKKATEALARAKH
+111 KKKATETLARAKH
-124 AGDDRNIISQLLG
+124 AGDDRNIISQLSG

-154 NWAKKNNYDDVRE
+154 NWATKNNYDDVRE

-175 KGDNFIPV
+175 KGDKFIPV

-190 SVSTYLNEMGVPM
+190 SLSTYLNEMGVPM

-235 GAGAALDL
+235 GAGAAMDL

-271 ALISGPLVTMASP
+271 ALISGPLATMASP

-293 VSKASDYSIVKPVAR
+293 VSKASDYSIVKPIFR
-308 YVIND
+308 YVVND

-363 GNEKVQKGIN
+363 DNEKVQKGIN

-417 IANTVANDPKS
+417 IANTAANDPKS

-440 ADAKNTLL
+440 TDAKNTILS
-448 NMVDKKKT
+448 MIDKKKT

-477 LDDAFAGKEASANLL
+477 LDNAFAGKEASANLL

-629 NGLDFKALTS
+629 NGLDFKALTY

-668 FSKVSATLKD
+668 FSKVSAALKD

-686 VEIMS
+686 VKIMS

-742 RLKSLLPVLGNDASL
+742 RLKSLLPVLGNDAAL

-764 INNAGDLKSVINN
+764 INNAGDLKNVINN
-777 LEKIEI
+777 LEKVEI
-783 KDAPENSTKLLEAFK
+783 KDAPQNSQKLLEAFK
-798 NEVKALREEAQTG
+798 NEVKALRDEAQNT
-811 EIKGDN
+811 EIKGEN
-817 FITKESPAPKSDLN
+817 FITKQSPAPKSDLMKMDN
-831 VKISVDDWV
+831 GAYRQHSMIRPNDDIV
-840 RELGGINANKQIKAD
+840 EQKVLKDTKVNNAI
-855 LTKLYEKHK
+855 K
-864 ELFTKPSDVFRLIKA
+864 ELKKVDISTLNSEQKNIYDVFVGKKDKIVLQGHDLNDLYSFEYGSRNAGAKKIMIKHA
-879 VKENPTFFYNNNE
+879 GVEKTGGLNNNE
-892 PNTALIGKILD
+892 LLNIMDVIRGGDINSESFEKLPDKIRYAYT
-903 NGKLGK
+903 LGK
-909 IGIQKD
+909 NDVKLKVVVD
-915 YDSEYLKLNHATYS
+915 EYN
-929 SKADKEN
+929 D
-936 KRLLRRN
+936 
-943 ENSHLVGSPTPT
+943 
-955 QLTLGEATEPTA
+955 
-967 DGAKALLDEK
+967 
-977 GRASEDALHSHTDT
+977 
-991 KPAGALK
+991 
-998 LEQDARLA
+998 
-1006 RDNEIIPQK
+1006 
-1015 DKNTKTINA
+1015 
-1024 SPHIASGLLGGTA
+1024 
-1037 NGADENG
+1037 
-1044 NVSPEEFAKGFI
+1044 
-1056 YALFGSKFSASA
+1056 
-1068 VKRISPELYN
+1068 
-1078 SILGLGKKMPQMA
+1078 GKKIF
-1091 KDNPKLLTK
+1091 D
-1100 IYGSA
+1100 YY
-1105 KSNSINS
+1105 SN
-1112 FAGEKALNASANKLS
+1112 
-1127 KAKAMLEKG
+1127 
-1136 EDEVKIWQSTG
+1136 
-1147 WYKDK
+1147 
-1152 DGAWKFEIDDSPA
+1152 
-1165 KIKNQNADKLGD
+1165 
-1177 LLEHKELFKAYP
+1177 
-1189 ELKDI
+1189 
-1194 NVVKIKDELY
+1194 
-1204 NKNLKDWHK
+1204 
-1213 ESSPLTKNTDGTP
+1213 
-1226 KIFYHG
+1226 
-1232 TKKSNISEF
+1232 
-1241 DQKFDKS
+1241 
-1248 KWGFFFTTDKGL
+1248 
-1260 SEEYSKGRYGLKEPN
+1260 
-1275 SGVMEVYIN
+1275 
-1284 AKKPFDLR
+1284 
-1292 EEITNDTA
+1292 
-1300 KKYQALLG
+1300 
-1308 NLAKRDDIKNGVG
+1308 
-1321 KSLYEY
+1321 
-1327 IKNTNLKQYDT
+1327 
-1338 KARAFKDKLQNA
+1338 
-1350 GYDSIILDDNVIV
+1350 
-1363 AFNPNQIKH
+1363 
-1372 VKNNGNFNK
+1372 
-1381 ENDIYASGNKGY
+1381 
-1393 YDPVKKEIGLREI
+1393 
-1406 ADKSTLMHEI
+1406 
-1416 QHAIQDI
+1416 
-1423 EGFAKGSNTND
+1423 
-1434 KKYALSHGEAEA
+1434 
-1446 RNVQNRLNLNKKD
+1446 
-1459 RVYPHETF
+1459 
-1467 DVNPNDTFVSREDG
+1467 
-1481 VNFSQKL
+1481 
-1488 PELKEKRGIYN
+1488 
-1499 VTYNG
+1499 
-1504 KNSTQIKQDLDNIND
+1504 
-1519 AIKYERGNIGKGA
+1519 
-1532 KHISIR
+1532 
-1538 HLDDENKAGFVTKEE
+1538 
-1553 LLNLGENVRNFIKE
+1553 RNFIDY
-1567 HKEPFVNK
+1567 NK
-1575 KNARIYE
+1575 KTRVDTDMAAISKNNQ
-1582 WEDDKG
+1582 KG
-1588 VRFKLVVSNKNGEG
+1588 V
-1602 RGLPLGKSQDVSS
+1602 
-1615 ITNDLRPA
+1615 
-1623 TKKGLS
+1623 
-1629 PSGSLDDIITFYSDR
+1629 
-1644 NLKEPMKFE
+1644 E
-1653 NPKLKLLD
+1653 NLLD
-1661 AIDTSSDK
+1661 AIDNSSDK
-1669 VGLVKKVLLNKD
+1669 VGAVEKILLNKH

-1705 SYISTKNSKNN
+1705 SYISTKNSNNN

>member
-1 MAWIKIPE
+1 MQFNQPKNYDTFINDKKALGINAKANELKRSMTNYFSDPDDRYDNRIREANADNNAEMVDAINSIRAQFDAQVPLTQKFFGDKAE
-9 NKTEM
+9 VEQKGVDALKQISAELKRQGKGSLVNADGNVLFKNKAGELVDLDQGILKDLWHSTKANKGAIAAG
-14 QIGGNWVKIPSG
+14 IGGA
-26 MKEVEIPDNLLGAQ
+26 LL
-40 PATNSA
+40 A
-46 PTYAPSAP
+46 PVTGGSSLLPV
-54 DMSKAVDATPKEKTW
+54 M
-69 YDKVGEFADQISPI
+69 VG
-83 NVIKGVGKEL
+83 
-93 GGMLE
+93 
-98 YSHYDGATGKELE
+98 GATGSALGAAGDYVGNANDTGQNIDTGTLANLMLENAGLSVLGDGVGYAVAKGGKALINKAGDAINKSKTLKDSLGNEIKDVDIKQKITNAINNTPLVGDVTSSNHAPAMGDITRSIKAADAVLSPEELAEKEAYLANNKIELNDINTLGLKAKAYAEDYANRTSSPWVKDKVTKAGEYIENKAKGTLDPQITKEQEIALNNAFADPSEMKTIADVIGSDDLVRNKAIKIIDDQAQKRLE
-111 AKKATEALARAKH
+111 AAGIDKNFRINPESFRKLDDQDKALVNEILGSYVNATKSDYNQVVGAFKQVAGDSPLQIDKKGLDDTINSIVANYAKVEDRDKMRIALDQMAQEGFNINKAFDVRRYLNKAIRNSDYTGEQQARALKEVLDDSMFNSL
-124 AGDDRNIISQLLG
+124 GDDGRLRALLKEQ
-137 DESKDQA
+137 DDKYAQMKALKDT
-144 VKERTENLLY
+144 RIFN
-154 NWAKKNNYDDVRE
+154 KNND
-167 ANGKYYLQ
+167 
-175 KGDNFIPV
+175 
-183 DEPGIGD
+183 
-190 SVSTYLNEMGVPM
+190 
-203 GAISV
+203 
-208 ASALLPTKKL
+208 
-218 STAQKA
+218 
-224 ISTALATAGAS
+224 
-235 GAGAALDL
+235 
-243 MADKRILGDETI
+243 
-255 NGDDYLKH
+255 
-263 ALRGASDD
+263 
-271 ALISGPLVTMASP
+271 
-284 AVKEALKKG
+284 
-293 VSKASDYSIVKPVAR
+293 
-308 YVIND
+308 
-313 NIGGAQKAMADK
+313 
-325 LGGEANVAAAQNLSK
+325 
-340 EALDEDM
+340 
-347 YKALLND
+347 LLND
-354 DKTYTLPNV
+354 DF
-363 GNEKVQKGIN
+363 
-373 YVNEKILAP
+373 
-382 AQKATRDIIKGDKI
+382 
-396 KEQEMDLLLTALGN
+396 
-410 DAKGAEI
+410 
-417 IANTVANDPKS
+417 S
-428 FSKIYKMSSDLN
+428 FSKMGELINKNNDVWAKTTKGLSKEQISEIEKAYIRNTIKDELADLGMN
-440 ADAKNTLL
+440 RKGFNPIAVAEKLSDAKFVSDEAKTLQ
-448 NMVDKKKT
+448 K
-456 ADILSGYE
+456 
-464 KRTKDNFGEVINA
+464 A
-477 LDDAFAGKEASANLL
+477 LFDDAKF
-492 QAKHELGTQ
+492 
-501 ALRLPAGYRDSTL
+501 RP
-514 ELLGNTK
+514 NTK
-521 GFKGLNEVRN
+521 GII
-531 VLSADMARLTA
+531 
-542 PDAITAGTKK
+542 DAIDAGLKTKSQGGSIATSFSGKVAMAFVARSFERLAKHIPLIGKQAGKKNLYAEAFLKAK
-552 TLGKMIEA
+552 TTSDALTDIMKNEA
-560 VDNAI
+560 IPIKDRFDLLTQAQSKEIRGLI
-565 DNVAEQ
+565 DDFMAKKEQ
-571 AFNNPAL
+571 A
-578 SQKAK
+578 
-583 DVLKQARSEYALFKE
+583 
-598 LQNSKIYHDVM
+598 
-609 GELKSSGD
+609 KSD
-617 ITNSLLKALNAE
+617 LIKMDAAE
-629 NGLDFKALTS
+629 G
-639 RLSSSEQEALE
+639 
-650 TNLIRGVIEKF
+650 
-661 SKDGITD
+661 
-668 FSKVSATLKD
+668 
-678 APFESKRA
+678 
-686 VEIMS
+686 
-691 ELNKKAPILNNT
+691 
-703 SALLEKLTAINPK
+703 NPK
-716 AKELQQGIG
+716 
-725 HSVTGALMTM
+725 
-735 KRNLAIE
+735 
-742 RLKSLLPVLGNDASL
+742 
-757 KNHIRNA
+757 NA
-764 INNAGDLKSVINN
+764 
-777 LEKIEI
+777 
-783 KDAPENSTKLLEAFK
+783 
-798 NEVKALREEAQTG
+798 

-915 YDSEYLKLNHATYS
+915 YDSEYLKLKHATYS

-936 KRLLRRN
+936 KRLLKRN
-943 ENSHLVGSPTPT
+943 EKSHLVGSPTPT

-977 GRASEDALHSHTDT
+977 ELTRTPALETSLNKEDGEL
-991 KPAGALK
+991 LK
-998 LEQDARLA
+998 LS
-1006 RDNEIIPQK
+1006 NKSIIPQK
-1015 DKNTKTINA
+1015 DKSTKTINA

-1112 FAGEKALNASANKLS
+1112 FAGGKALNASANKLS

-1381 ENDIYASGNKGY
+1381 ENNIYASGNKGY

-1459 RVYPHETF
+1459 RAYPHETF

-1481 VNFSQKL
+1481 VNFSKKL

-1705 SYISTKNSKNN
+1705 SYISTKNSDNN

>member
-26 MKEVEIPDNLLGAQ
+26 MKEVEIPDNLLGTQ
-40 PATNSA
+40 PAANSA
-46 PTYAPSAP
+46 PTYAPPTP

-69 YDKVGEFADQISPI
+69 YDKVGEFADKISPI

-124 AGDDRNIISQLLG
+124 ASDDRNIISQLIG

-203 GAISV
+203 GAITL
-208 ASALLPTKKL
+208 ASNLLPNKKL
-218 STAQKA
+218 SAAQKA
-224 ISTALATAGAS
+224 VTAALGTAGAS
-235 GAGAALDL
+235 GIGAAMDVF
-243 MADKRILGDETI
+243 ADKRILGDDSITT
-255 NGDDYLKH
+255 DDYLKH

-271 ALISGPLVTMASP
+271 ALVSAPLAAMASP

-293 VSKASDYSIVKPVAR
+293 AKTASDLSVVKPLAR

-313 NIGGAQKAMADK
+313 NIGGAEKAIMDK
-325 LGGEANVAAAQNLSK
+325 LGGEANAAAAQNLSK
-340 EALDEDM
+340 NALGDDL
-347 YKALLND
+347 YKTLLND
-354 DKTYTLPNV
+354 DQAYALPKV
-363 GNEKVQKGIN
+363 GNEKIQKGIN
-373 YVNEKILAP
+373 YVNDNILAP
-382 AQKATRDIIKGDKI
+382 AQKITRDMIKG
-396 KEQEMDLLLTALGN
+396 EGTREREMDLFLTALGN
-410 DAKGAEI
+410 DAKGADI
-417 IANTVANDPKS
+417 IADAVARDPKS

-440 ADAKNTLL
+440 ADAKNAFL
-448 NMVDKKKT
+448 NMIEKKKT
-456 ADILSGYE
+456 ADILGGYE

-477 LDDAFAGKEASANLL
+477 LDDAFVGKEASANLL

-571 AFNNPAL
+571 AFSNPAL

-598 LQNSKIYHDVM
+598 LQNSKIYHDLM

-629 NGLDFKALTS
+629 NGLDLKALTA

-661 SKDGITD
+661 TKDGITD
-668 FSKVSATLKD
+668 FSKVSDTLKN

-686 VEIMS
+686 VEIMG
-691 ELNKKAPILNNT
+691 ELNKKAPVLNNT
-703 SALLEKLTAINPK
+703 SSLLEKLTAINPK

-811 EIKGDN
+811 EIKGDGFVVKN
-817 FITKESPAPKSDLN
+817 GGKLTFMDEAKFELSKELQGKTDLGE
-831 VKISVDDWV
+831 KISTSLAWLHSKHP
-840 RELGGINANKQIKAD
+840 EMFENK
-855 LTKLYEKHK
+855 
-864 ELFTKPSDVFRLIKA
+864 RA
-879 VKENPTFFYNNNE
+879 VKELIDYVLDE
-892 PNTALIGKILD
+892 PSTIKAGKSE
-903 NGKLGK
+903 NSVYLGK
-909 IGIQKD
+909 KD
-915 YDSEYLKLNHATYS
+915 DTKIKDIVVDKDSNKIIHANS
-929 SKADKEN
+929 RKMNASEKKE
-936 KRLLRRN
+936 
-943 ENSHLVGSPTPT
+943 
-955 QLTLGEATEPTA
+955 
-967 DGAKALLDEK
+967 
-977 GRASEDALHSHTDT
+977 RASEDALHSHTDT

-1006 RDNEIIPQK
+1006 RDSGIIPQK

-1037 NGADENG
+1037 NGTDENG

-1056 YALFGSKFSASA
+1056 YALFGSKITAEG
-1068 VKRISPELYN
+1068 VKRVSPELYN
-1078 SILGLGKKMPQMA
+1078 KILSISKKP
-1091 KDNPKLLTK
+1091 
-1100 IYGSA
+1100 S
-1105 KSNSINS
+1105 
-1112 FAGEKALNASANKLS
+1112 E
-1127 KAKAMLEKG
+1127 
-1136 EDEVKIWQSTG
+1136 EVKNIV
-1147 WYKDK
+1147 D
-1152 DGAWKFEIDDSPA
+1152 
-1165 KIKNQNADKLGD
+1165 NAGVDKL
-1177 LLEHKELFKAYP
+1177 
-1189 ELKDI
+1189 
-1194 NVVKIKDELY
+1194 
-1204 NKNLKDWHK
+1204 
-1213 ESSPLTKNTDGTP
+1213 
-1226 KIFYHG
+1226 
-1232 TKKSNISEF
+1232 
-1241 DQKFDKS
+1241 
-1248 KWGFFFTTDKGL
+1248 
-1260 SEEYSKGRYGLKEPN
+1260 
-1275 SGVMEVYIN
+1275 
-1284 AKKPFDLR
+1284 AK
-1292 EEITNDTA
+1292 
-1300 KKYQALLG
+1300 Q
-1308 NLAKRDDIKNGVG
+1308 
-1321 KSLYEY
+1321 
-1327 IKNTNLKQYDT
+1327 
-1338 KARAFKDKLQNA
+1338 
-1350 GYDSIILDDNVIV
+1350 
-1363 AFNPNQIKH
+1363 
-1372 VKNNGNFNK
+1372 
-1381 ENDIYASGNKGY
+1381 
-1393 YDPVKKEIGLREI
+1393 
-1406 ADKSTLMHEI
+1406 
-1416 QHAIQDI
+1416 
-1423 EGFAKGSNTND
+1423 
-1434 KKYALSHGEAEA
+1434 
-1446 RNVQNRLNLNKKD
+1446 
-1459 RVYPHETF
+1459 
-1467 DVNPNDTFVSREDG
+1467 
-1481 VNFSQKL
+1481 
-1488 PELKEKRGIYN
+1488 EKRGIYN

-1504 KNSTQIKQDLDNIND
+1504 KKATWLKQDMANIDN
-1519 AIKYERGNIGKGA
+1519 AIRYESGNLSKGA

-1538 HLDDENKAGFVTKEE
+1538 HLDDESKEGFVTKEE
-1553 LLNLGENVRNFIKE
+1553 LLNLGKNVRKFIKE
-1567 HKEPFVNK
+1567 HKEPFINDRK
-1575 KNARIYE
+1575 ARLYE

-1588 VRFKLVVSNKNGEG
+1588 VRFRLVVGNETAGTPYTDE
-1602 RGLPLGKSQDVSS
+1602 LP
-1615 ITNDLRPA
+1615 RPA
-1623 TKKGLS
+1623 VS
-1629 PSGSLDDIITFYSDR
+1629 NDIITFYSDR

-1705 SYISTKNSKNN
+1705 SYTSTKNSDNN

>member
-1 MAWIKIPE
+1 
-9 NKTEM
+9 
-14 QIGGNWVKIPSG
+14 
-26 MKEVEIPDNLLGAQ
+26 
-40 PATNSA
+40 
-46 PTYAPSAP
+46 
-54 DMSKAVDATPKEKTW
+54 
-69 YDKVGEFADQISPI
+69 
-83 NVIKGVGKEL
+83 
-93 GGMLE
+93 
-98 YSHYDGATGKELE
+98 
-111 AKKATEALARAKH
+111 
-124 AGDDRNIISQLLG
+124 
-137 DESKDQA
+137 
-144 VKERTENLLY
+144 
-154 NWAKKNNYDDVRE
+154 
-167 ANGKYYLQ
+167 
-175 KGDNFIPV
+175 
-183 DEPGIGD
+183 
-190 SVSTYLNEMGVPM
+190 
-203 GAISV
+203 
-208 ASALLPTKKL
+208 
-218 STAQKA
+218 
-224 ISTALATAGAS
+224 
-235 GAGAALDL
+235 
-243 MADKRILGDETI
+243 
-255 NGDDYLKH
+255 
-263 ALRGASDD
+263 
-271 ALISGPLVTMASP
+271 
-284 AVKEALKKG
+284 
-293 VSKASDYSIVKPVAR
+293 
-308 YVIND
+308 
-313 NIGGAQKAMADK
+313 
-325 LGGEANVAAAQNLSK
+325 
-340 EALDEDM
+340 
-347 YKALLND
+347 
-354 DKTYTLPNV
+354 
-363 GNEKVQKGIN
+363 
-373 YVNEKILAP
+373 
-382 AQKATRDIIKGDKI
+382 
-396 KEQEMDLLLTALGN
+396 
-410 DAKGAEI
+410 
-417 IANTVANDPKS
+417 
-428 FSKIYKMSSDLN
+428 
-440 ADAKNTLL
+440 
-448 NMVDKKKT
+448 
-456 ADILSGYE
+456 
-464 KRTKDNFGEVINA
+464 
-477 LDDAFAGKEASANLL
+477 
-492 QAKHELGTQ
+492 
-501 ALRLPAGYRDSTL
+501 
-514 ELLGNTK
+514 
-521 GFKGLNEVRN
+521 
-531 VLSADMARLTA
+531 
-542 PDAITAGTKK
+542 
-552 TLGKMIEA
+552 
-560 VDNAI
+560 
-565 DNVAEQ
+565 
-571 AFNNPAL
+571 
-578 SQKAK
+578 
-583 DVLKQARSEYALFKE
+583 
-598 LQNSKIYHDVM
+598 M

-629 NGLDFKALTS
+629 NGLDLKALIA

-661 SKDGITD
+661 TKDGITD
-668 FSKVSATLKD
+668 FSKVSNTLKD

-686 VEIMS
+686 VEIMG

-703 SALLEKLTAINPK
+703 SSLLEKLTAINPK

-742 RLKSLLPVLGNDASL
+742 RLKSLLPVLGNDSSL

-798 NEVKALREEAQTG
+798 NEVKALREEAQNA

-817 FITKESPAPKSDLN
+817 FVTKESPAPKSDLN

-840 RELGGINANKQIKAD
+840 RELSEINNNELSANLFILQN
-855 LTKLYEKHK
+855 KHP
-864 ELFTKPSDVFRLIKA
+864 ELFKKPSDVYRLLKEIKN
-879 VKENPTFFYNNNE
+879 NPTHFFKNNR
-892 PNTALIGKILD
+892 PDIALIAKVLEDGSV
-903 NGKLGK
+903 GKLG
-909 IGIQKD
+909 IV
-915 YDSEYLKLNHATYS
+915 
-929 SKADKEN
+929 KE
-936 KRLLRRN
+936 
-943 ENSHLVGSPTPT
+943 SGLVGHLSKSTNKNEMDRLRKVNEKELKVGTPYPTL
-955 QLTLGEATEPTA
+955 QRADVNQVGPTA
-967 DGAKALLDEK
+967 GAKSTFSSSDE
-977 GRASEDALHSHTDT
+977 S
-991 KPAGALK
+991 
-998 LEQDARLA
+998 
-1006 RDNEIIPQK
+1006 IIPQK

-1213 ESSPLTKNTDGTP
+1213 ESSSLTKNTDGTP

-1321 KSLYEY
+1321 KNLYEY

-1416 QHAIQDI
+1416 QHVIQDI

-1446 RNVQNRLNLNKKD
+1446 RNVQNRLDLNKKD

-1481 VNFSQKL
+1481 VNFSKKL

-1504 KNSTQIKQDLDNIND
+1504 KFSTPVYKDLEDVEGAARY
-1519 AIKYERGNIGKGA
+1519 AIGNKNKGA
-1532 KHISIR
+1532 KHIEIK
-1538 HLDDENKAGFVTKEE
+1538 HLEDTTKEGYVTKQE
-1553 LLNLGENVRNFIKE
+1553 LLNMGENMRKFIKE
-1567 HKEPFVNK
+1567 YKEPFINDRK
-1575 KNARIYE
+1575 ARLYE
-1582 WEDDKG
+1582 WEDKDG
-1588 VRFKLVVSNKNGEG
+1588 VRFRLVINDIKDKNGG
-1602 RGLPLGKSQDVSS
+1602 SGIHSA
-1615 ITNDLRPA
+1615 ITSTSVN
-1623 TKKGLS
+1623 
-1629 PSGSLDDIITFYSDR
+1629 DDIITFYSDR

-1696 NKISQGAKT
+1696 NKISQATKT
-1705 SYISTKNSKNN
+1705 SYISTQNSNNN

>member
-124 AGDDRNIISQLLG
+124 AGDDRNIISQLVG

-190 SVSTYLNEMGVPM
+190 SLSTYLNEMGVPM

-235 GAGAALDL
+235 GAGAAMDL

-271 ALISGPLVTMASP
+271 SLISGPLATMTSP

-325 LGGEANVAAAQNLSK
+325 LGGEANAAAAQNLSK

-363 GNEKVQKGIN
+363 GNEKIQKGIN
-373 YVNEKILAP
+373 YLNENVITP
-382 AQKATRDIIKGDKI
+382 AQKTTRDIIKG
-396 KEQEMDLLLTALGN
+396 EGTREREMDLFLTALGN
-410 DAKGAEI
+410 DAKGADI
-417 IANTVANDPKS
+417 IADAVARDPKS

-668 FSKVSATLKD
+668 FSKVSAALKD

-783 KDAPENSTKLLEAFK
+783 KDVPENSTKLLEAFK
-798 NEVKALREEAQTG
+798 NEVKALRDEAQNT
-811 EIKGDN
+811 EIKGEN
-817 FITKESPAPKSDLN
+817 FITKQSPAPKSDLN
-831 VKISVDDWV
+831 VKMDLAPNVRDLSKITTEEIS
-840 RELGGINANKQIKAD
+840 AD
-855 LTKLYEKHK
+855 LDYLASKHP
-864 ELFTKPSDVFRLIKA
+864 EMFSKPSDVFRLIREIKNEPTHFFNNNRLDYA
-879 VKENPTFFYNNNE
+879 LIVKRVGDNKIGKLAVDKESGEVKHATKVKE
-892 PNTALIGKILD
+892 
-903 NGKLGK
+903 
-909 IGIQKD
+909 KD
-915 YDSEYLKLNHATYS
+915 I
-929 SKADKEN
+929 
-936 KRLLRRN
+936 KRLDRISR
-943 ENSHLVGSPTPT
+943 ENSKDAGIIQTFIQPGSKSNSE
-955 QLTLGEATEPTA
+955 LGLP
-967 DGAKALLDEK
+967 
-977 GRASEDALHSHTDT
+977 
-991 KPAGALK
+991 
-998 LEQDARLA
+998 
-1006 RDNEIIPQK
+1006 NEIIPKQTQELDKTFKNQK

-1024 SPHIASGLLGGTA
+1024 SPHIASGLLGGIA

-1152 DGAWKFEIDDSPA
+1152 DSAWKFEIDDSPA

-1177 LLEHKELFKAYP
+1177 LLGHKELFKAYP

-1248 KWGFFFTTDKGL
+1248 KWGFFFATNKEI
-1260 SEEYSKGRYGLKEPN
+1260 SEPYSKGRYGLKEPN
-1275 SGVMEVYIN
+1275 SGIMEVYIN

-1308 NLAKRDDIKNGVG
+1308 NLAKRDDIKNSVG
-1321 KSLYEY
+1321 KNLYEY

-1338 KARAFKDKLQNA
+1338 KAKAFKDKLQKA
-1350 GYDSIILDDNVIV
+1350 GYDSIILDDNVII

-1381 ENDIYASGNKGY
+1381 ENDIYSLGDKGY
-1393 YDPVKKEIGLREI
+1393 YDPVKKEIGLSEI

-1423 EGFAKGSNTND
+1423 EGFAKGSNATD
-1434 KKYALSHGEAEA
+1434 KKYALYHGEAEA
-1446 RNVQNRLNLNKKD
+1446 RNVQNRLDLNKKG
-1459 RVYPHETF
+1459 RAHPHETF
-1467 DVNPNDTFVSREDG
+1467 DVNPNETFVSREDG

-1504 KNSTQIKQDLDNIND
+1504 KNATQIKQDLDNIND

-1567 HKEPFVNK
+1567 YKEPFVNK

-1582 WEDDKG
+1582 WEDNKG

-1602 RGLPLGKSQDVSS
+1602 GGLPLGKSQDVSS

-1629 PSGSLDDIITFYSDR
+1629 PSGSLDNIITFYSDR

-1696 NKISQGAKT
+1696 NKISQATKN
-1705 SYISTKNSKNN
+1705 SYISTKNSNNN

>member
-9 NKTEM
+9 NKSEM

-40 PATNSA
+40 PAANSA
-46 PTYAPSAP
+46 PTYAPPAP

-83 NVIKGVGKEL
+83 NVIKGVGKEI
-93 GGMLE
+93 GGMLD
-98 YSHYDGATGKELE
+98 YYHYDGASGEDLE
-111 AKKATEALARAKH
+111 KKKATEALARAKH
-124 AGDDRNIISQLLG
+124 AGDDRNILSQMAG
-137 DESKDQA
+137 YEDKEKA
-144 VKERTENLLY
+144 VKDRTENLLY

-175 KGDNFIPV
+175 KGDKFIPV

-190 SVSTYLNEMGVPM
+190 SLSTYLNEMGVPM

-235 GAGAALDL
+235 GAGAAMDL

-271 ALISGPLVTMASP
+271 ALISGPLATMTSP

-313 NIGGAQKAMADK
+313 NIGGAEKAIIDK
-325 LGGEANVAAAQNLSK
+325 LGGEANAAAAQNLSK
-340 EALDEDM
+340 NALGDDL
-347 YKALLND
+347 YKTLLND
-354 DKTYTLPNV
+354 DQTYTLPKV
-363 GNEKVQKGIN
+363 GNKKIQKSIN
-373 YVNEKILAP
+373 YVNDNILAP
-382 AQKATRDIIKGDKI
+382 AQKITRDMIKG
-396 KEQEMDLLLTALGN
+396 EGTREREMDIFLTALGN
-410 DAKGAEI
+410 DAKGADI
-417 IANTVANDPKS
+417 IADAVARDPKS

-440 ADAKNTLL
+440 TDAKNAFL
-448 NMVDKKKT
+448 NMIEKKKT

-477 LDDAFAGKEASANLL
+477 LDDAFVGKEASANLL

-560 VDNAI
+560 VDSAI

-571 AFNNPAL
+571 AFNDPAL

-598 LQNSKIYHDVM
+598 LQNSKIYHDVI

-629 NGLDFKALTS
+629 NGLDLKALTA

-661 SKDGITD
+661 TKDGITD
-668 FSKVSATLKD
+668 FSKVSDTLKN

-686 VEIMS
+686 VEIMG

-703 SALLEKLTAINPK
+703 SSLLEKLTAINPK

-783 KDAPENSTKLLEAFK
+783 KDVPENSIKLLEAFK

-811 EIKGDN
+811 EIKGEN
-817 FITKESPAPKSDLN
+817 FITKQSPAPKSDLN

-840 RELGGINANKQIKAD
+840 
-855 LTKLYEKHK
+855 K
-864 ELFTKPSDVFRLIKA
+864 ELSEINNNELSANLFILQNKHPEFFTKPSDVYRLLKEIKN
-879 VKENPTFFYNNNE
+879 NPTYFFKNNR
-892 PNTALIGKILD
+892 PDMALIVKVLGD
-903 NGKLGK
+903 GSVGKLGIVK
-909 IGIQKD
+909 ESGHVGHLSKSTNKNEMD
-915 YDSEYLKLNHATYS
+915 RLRKVNEKELK
-929 SKADKEN
+929 
-936 KRLLRRN
+936 
-943 ENSHLVGSPTPT
+943 VGSPYPT
-955 QLTLGEATEPTA
+955 LQRADNNQVGPTA
-967 DGAKALLDEK
+967 GAKSTFSSSNGSIIPKQAQEEFKKLLNEYDVDKFLSDRENILAKNAKYGRNRIADRNIESNDGVGGWEYKLTPAGYEKNYKADFLTTKADVAKIRAGKMDEGTFNK
-977 GRASEDALHSHTDT
+977 LKSDLESSDALGYGYKKGSEYADMEDFEREFGSLYN
-991 KPAGALK
+991 P
-998 LEQDARLA
+998 
-1006 RDNEIIPQK
+1006 K
-1015 DKNTKTINA
+1015 DKKTINTN
-1024 SPHIASGLLGGTA
+1024 PHIASGLIGGTA
-1037 NGADENG
+1037 NGTDENG

-1056 YALFGSKFSASA
+1056 YVLFGSKITAEG
-1068 VKRISPELYN
+1068 VKRVSPELYN
-1078 SILGLGKKMPQMA
+1078 KILSI
-1091 KDNPKLLTK
+1091 
-1100 IYGSA
+1100 S
-1105 KSNSINS
+1105 KSP
-1112 FAGEKALNASANKLS
+1112 S
-1127 KAKAMLEKG
+1127 K
-1136 EDEVKIWQSTG
+1136 
-1147 WYKDK
+1147 
-1152 DGAWKFEIDDSPA
+1152 EIS
-1165 KIKNQNADKLGD
+1165 
-1177 LLEHKELFKAYP
+1177 
-1189 ELKDI
+1189 DI
-1194 NVVKIKDELY
+1194 
-1204 NKNLKDWHK
+1204 
-1213 ESSPLTKNTDGTP
+1213 
-1226 KIFYHG
+1226 
-1232 TKKSNISEF
+1232 
-1241 DQKFDKS
+1241 
-1248 KWGFFFTTDKGL
+1248 
-1260 SEEYSKGRYGLKEPN
+1260 
-1275 SGVMEVYIN
+1275 
-1284 AKKPFDLR
+1284 
-1292 EEITNDTA
+1292 
-1300 KKYQALLG
+1300 
-1308 NLAKRDDIKNGVG
+1308 
-1321 KSLYEY
+1321 
-1327 IKNTNLKQYDT
+1327 
-1338 KARAFKDKLQNA
+1338 
-1350 GYDSIILDDNVIV
+1350 
-1363 AFNPNQIKH
+1363 
-1372 VKNNGNFNK
+1372 VKN
-1381 ENDIYASGNKGY
+1381 
-1393 YDPVKKEIGLREI
+1393 IGV
-1406 ADKSTLMHEI
+1406 DKISK
-1416 QHAIQDI
+1416 Q
-1423 EGFAKGSNTND
+1423 
-1434 KKYALSHGEAEA
+1434 
-1446 RNVQNRLNLNKKD
+1446 
-1459 RVYPHETF
+1459 
-1467 DVNPNDTFVSREDG
+1467 
-1481 VNFSQKL
+1481 
-1488 PELKEKRGIYN
+1488 EKRGIYN

-1504 KNSTQIKQDLDNIND
+1504 KNATQIKQDLNNIND

-1553 LLNLGENVRNFIKE
+1553 LLNLGENVRIFIKE
-1567 HKEPFVNK
+1567 YKEPFVNK

-1615 ITNDLRPA
+1615 ITNNLRPA

-1629 PSGSLDDIITFYSDR
+1629 PSGSLDSIITFYSDR
-1644 NLKEPMKFE
+1644 NLKGPMKFE

-1661 AIDTSSDK
+1661 TIDKSDDK
-1669 VGLVKKVLLNKD
+1669 AGLVKK
-1681 ISDGVKA
+1681 SA
-1688 KAVNRLTK
+1688 
-1696 NKISQGAKT
+1696 
-1705 SYISTKNSKNN
+1705 SK

>member
-124 AGDDRNIISQLLG
+124 AGDDRNIISQLVS

-235 GAGAALDL
+235 GAGAAMDL
-243 MADKRILGDETI
+243 IADKRILGDETI

-271 ALISGPLVTMASP
+271 ALISGPLATMASP

-617 ITNSLLKALNAE
+617 ITNSLLKALSAE

-668 FSKVSATLKD
+668 FSKVSAALKD

-703 SALLEKLTAINPK
+703 SALFEKLTAINPK
-716 AKELQQGIG
+716 VKELQQGIG
-725 HSVTGALMTM
+725 HSVTGALKTM

-742 RLKSLLPVLGNDASL
+742 RLKSLLPVLGNDAAL

-783 KDAPENSTKLLEAFK
+783 KDVPENSTKLLEAFK

-811 EIKGDN
+811 EIKGDGFVVKN
-817 FITKESPAPKSDLN
+817 GGKLTFMDEAKFELSKELQGKTDLGE
-831 VKISVDDWV
+831 KISTSLAWLHAKHPEMFENKRAVK
-840 RELGGINANKQIKAD
+840 ELIDYVLDEPNTIKAGKSENSVYLGKKDGTKIKDIVVNKSENKIIHANRRRMSTDEIKAD
-855 LTKLYEKHK
+855 GKDAHIPLHTDTMPAGATGANARSSADESIIPKQTQ
-864 ELFTKPSDVFRLIKA
+864 ELDKTLENRNVKPYK
-879 VKENPTFFYNNNE
+879 
-892 PNTALIGKILD
+892 
-903 NGKLGK
+903 
-909 IGIQKD
+909 
-915 YDSEYLKLNHATYS
+915 
-929 SKADKEN
+929 N
-936 KRLLRRN
+936 K
-943 ENSHLVGSPTPT
+943 
-955 QLTLGEATEPTA
+955 
-967 DGAKALLDEK
+967 
-977 GRASEDALHSHTDT
+977 EDALVKEGYLNPTW
-991 KPAGALK
+991 
-998 LEQDARLA
+998 E
-1006 RDNEIIPQK
+1006 PQL
-1015 DKNTKTINA
+1015 KTIAKEHALDEAKLKEIFLDQTINTSKGRKPNFFLDLGDIVPTYGKSKRSPEYTNNLREIDNKLQQAYETFVKPLSA
-1024 SPHIASGLLGGTA
+1024 SESKKIKTIYANPHIASGLLGGTA

-1056 YALFGSKFSASA
+1056 YALFGSKITAEG
-1068 VKRISPELYN
+1068 VKRVSPELYN
-1078 SILGLGKKMPQMA
+1078 NILSISKKPSEEI
-1091 KDNPKLLTK
+1091 KKIVDN
-1100 IYGSA
+1100 
-1105 KSNSINS
+1105 
-1112 FAGEKALNASANKLS
+1112 AG
-1127 KAKAMLEKG
+1127 
-1136 EDEVKIWQSTG
+1136 
-1147 WYKDK
+1147 
-1152 DGAWKFEIDDSPA
+1152 
-1165 KIKNQNADKLGD
+1165 ADKL
-1177 LLEHKELFKAYP
+1177 
-1189 ELKDI
+1189 
-1194 NVVKIKDELY
+1194 
-1204 NKNLKDWHK
+1204 
-1213 ESSPLTKNTDGTP
+1213 
-1226 KIFYHG
+1226 
-1232 TKKSNISEF
+1232 
-1241 DQKFDKS
+1241 
-1248 KWGFFFTTDKGL
+1248 
-1260 SEEYSKGRYGLKEPN
+1260 
-1275 SGVMEVYIN
+1275 
-1284 AKKPFDLR
+1284 AK
-1292 EEITNDTA
+1292 
-1300 KKYQALLG
+1300 Q
-1308 NLAKRDDIKNGVG
+1308 
-1321 KSLYEY
+1321 
-1327 IKNTNLKQYDT
+1327 
-1338 KARAFKDKLQNA
+1338 
-1350 GYDSIILDDNVIV
+1350 
-1363 AFNPNQIKH
+1363 
-1372 VKNNGNFNK
+1372 
-1381 ENDIYASGNKGY
+1381 
-1393 YDPVKKEIGLREI
+1393 
-1406 ADKSTLMHEI
+1406 
-1416 QHAIQDI
+1416 
-1423 EGFAKGSNTND
+1423 
-1434 KKYALSHGEAEA
+1434 
-1446 RNVQNRLNLNKKD
+1446 
-1459 RVYPHETF
+1459 
-1467 DVNPNDTFVSREDG
+1467 
-1481 VNFSQKL
+1481 
-1488 PELKEKRGIYN
+1488 EKRGIYN

-1504 KNSTQIKQDLDNIND
+1504 KFSTPVYKDLEDVEGAVRY
-1519 AIKYERGNIGKGA
+1519 AIGNKNKGA
-1532 KHISIR
+1532 KHIEIK
-1538 HLDDENKAGFVTKEE
+1538 HLEDTTKEGYVTKQE
-1553 LLNLGENVRNFIKE
+1553 LLNMGENMRKFIKE
-1567 HKEPFVNK
+1567 YKEPFINDRK
-1575 KNARIYE
+1575 ARLYE
-1582 WEDDKG
+1582 WEDKDG
-1588 VRFKLVVSNKNGEG
+1588 VRFRLVINDIKDKNGG
-1602 RGLPLGKSQDVSS
+1602 SGIHSA
-1615 ITNDLRPA
+1615 ITSTSAN
-1623 TKKGLS
+1623 
-1629 PSGSLDDIITFYSDR
+1629 DDIITFYSDR

-1661 AIDTSSDK
+1661 AIDNSSDK
-1669 VGLVKKVLLNKD
+1669 VGAVEKILLNKH

-1696 NKISQGAKT
+1696 NKISQGVKI
-1705 SYISTKNSKNN
+1705 SHISTKNSNNN

>member
-124 AGDDRNIISQLLG
+124 AGDDRNIISQLVG

-235 GAGAALDL
+235 GAGAAMDL
-243 MADKRILGDETI
+243 IADKRILGDETI

-271 ALISGPLVTMASP
+271 ALVSAPLAAMASP

-313 NIGGAQKAMADK
+313 NIGGAEKAIMDK

-373 YVNEKILAP
+373 YLNENVITP

-456 ADILSGYE
+456 ADILNGYE

-531 VLSADMARLTA
+531 VLSADMVRLTA

-668 FSKVSATLKD
+668 FSKVSAALKD

-725 HSVTGALMTM
+725 HSVTGALKTM

-742 RLKSLLPVLGNDASL
+742 RLKSLLPVLGNDAAL

-783 KDAPENSTKLLEAFK
+783 KDVPENSTKLLEAFK

-811 EIKGDN
+811 EIKGDG

-831 VKISVDDWV
+831 VKMDLAPNVRDLSKITTEEIS
-840 RELGGINANKQIKAD
+840 AD
-855 LTKLYEKHK
+855 LDYLASKHP
-864 ELFTKPSDVFRLIKA
+864 EMFSKPSDVFRLIREIKNEPTHFFNNNRLDYA
-879 VKENPTFFYNNNE
+879 LIVKRVGDNKIGKLAVDKESGEVKHATKVKE
-892 PNTALIGKILD
+892 
-903 NGKLGK
+903 
-909 IGIQKD
+909 KD
-915 YDSEYLKLNHATYS
+915 I
-929 SKADKEN
+929 
-936 KRLLRRN
+936 KRLDRISR
-943 ENSHLVGSPTPT
+943 ENSKDAGIIQTFIQPGSKSNSE
-955 QLTLGEATEPTA
+955 LGLP
-967 DGAKALLDEK
+967 K
-977 GRASEDALHSHTDT
+977 
-991 KPAGALK
+991 
-998 LEQDARLA
+998 
-1006 RDNEIIPQK
+1006 EIIPKQTQELDKTFKNQK

-1100 IYGSA
+1100 IYGVA

-1127 KAKAMLEKG
+1127 KAKSMLEKG

-1152 DGAWKFEIDDSPA
+1152 DGAWKFEIDDNPA

-1248 KWGFFFTTDKGL
+1248 KWGFFFATDKEI
-1260 SEEYSKGRYGLKEPN
+1260 SEPYSKGRYGLKEPN
-1275 SGVMEVYIN
+1275 SGIMEVYIN

-1308 NLAKRDDIKNGVG
+1308 NLAKRDDIKNSIG
-1321 KSLYEY
+1321 KNLYEY

-1338 KARAFKDKLQNA
+1338 KAKAFKDKLQKA
-1350 GYDSIILDDNVIV
+1350 GYDSIILDDNVII

-1381 ENDIYASGNKGY
+1381 ENDIYSLGDKGY
-1393 YDPVKKEIGLREI
+1393 YDPVKKEIGLSEI

-1423 EGFAKGSNTND
+1423 EGFAKGSNAND
-1434 KKYALSHGEAEA
+1434 KKYALYHGEAEA
-1446 RNVQNRLNLNKKD
+1446 RNVQNRLDLNKKG
-1459 RVYPHETF
+1459 RAHPHETF
-1467 DVNPNDTFVSREDG
+1467 DVNPNETFVSREDG

-1504 KNSTQIKQDLDNIND
+1504 KNATQIKQDLDNIND

-1567 HKEPFVNK
+1567 YKEPFVNK

-1582 WEDDKG
+1582 WEDNKG

-1629 PSGSLDDIITFYSDR
+1629 PSGSLDNIITFYSDR

-1696 NKISQGAKT
+1696 NKISQATKN
-1705 SYISTKNSKNN
+1705 SYISTKNSENN

>member
-26 MKEVEIPDNLLGAQ
+26 MKEVEIPDNLLGTQ
-40 PATNSA
+40 PAANSA
-46 PTYAPSAP
+46 PTYAPPAP

-69 YDKVGEFADQISPI
+69 YDKVGEFADKISPI

-124 AGDDRNIISQLLG
+124 ASDDRNIISQLAG

-203 GAISV
+203 GAITL
-208 ASALLPTKKL
+208 ASNLLPNKKL
-218 STAQKA
+218 SAAQKA
-224 ISTALATAGAS
+224 VTAALGTAGAS
-235 GAGAALDL
+235 GIGAAMDVF
-243 MADKRILGDETI
+243 ADKRILGDDSITT
-255 NGDDYLKH
+255 DDYLKH

-271 ALISGPLVTMASP
+271 ALVSAPLAAMASP

-313 NIGGAQKAMADK
+313 NIGGAEKAIMDK
-325 LGGEANVAAAQNLSK
+325 LGGEANAAAAQNLSK
-340 EALDEDM
+340 NALGDDL
-347 YKALLND
+347 YKTLLND
-354 DKTYTLPNV
+354 DQAYTLPKV
-363 GNEKVQKGIN
+363 GNEKIQKGIN
-373 YVNEKILAP
+373 YVNDNILAP
-382 AQKATRDIIKGDKI
+382 AQKITRDMVKG
-396 KEQEMDLLLTALGN
+396 EGTREREMDLFLTALGN
-410 DAKGAEI
+410 DAKGADI
-417 IANTVANDPKS
+417 IADAVARDPKS

-440 ADAKNTLL
+440 ADAKNAFL
-448 NMVDKKKT
+448 NMIEKKKT
-456 ADILSGYE
+456 VDILSGYE

-477 LDDAFAGKEASANLL
+477 LDDAFVGKEASANLL

-629 NGLDFKALTS
+629 NGLDLKALTA
-639 RLSSSEQEALE
+639 RLSNSEQEALE

-661 SKDGITD
+661 TKDGITD
-668 FSKVSATLKD
+668 FSKVSDTLKN

-686 VEIMS
+686 VEIMG

-703 SALLEKLTAINPK
+703 SSLLEQLTAINPK

-735 KRNLAIE
+735 KRNLDIE

-783 KDAPENSTKLLEAFK
+783 KDVSENSTKLLEAFK

-811 EIKGDN
+811 EIKGDGFVVKN
-817 FITKESPAPKSDLN
+817 GGKLTFMDEAKFELSKELQGKTDLGE
-831 VKISVDDWV
+831 KISTSLAWLHSKHP
-840 RELGGINANKQIKAD
+840 EMFENK
-855 LTKLYEKHK
+855 
-864 ELFTKPSDVFRLIKA
+864 RA
-879 VKENPTFFYNNNE
+879 VKELIDYVLDE
-892 PNTALIGKILD
+892 PNTIKAGKSE
-903 NGKLGK
+903 NSVYLGK
-909 IGIQKD
+909 KD
-915 YDSEYLKLNHATYS
+915 DTKIKDIVVDKDSNKIIHANS
-929 SKADKEN
+929 RKMNASEKKE
-936 KRLLRRN
+936 
-943 ENSHLVGSPTPT
+943 
-955 QLTLGEATEPTA
+955 
-967 DGAKALLDEK
+967 
-977 GRASEDALHSHTDT
+977 RASEDALHSHTDT

-1006 RDNEIIPQK
+1006 RDSGIIPQK

-1056 YALFGSKFSASA
+1056 YALFGSKISASA

-1078 SILGLGKKMPQMA
+1078 SIIGLGKKMPQMA

-1393 YDPVKKEIGLREI
+1393 YDPAKKEIGLREI

-1481 VNFSQKL
+1481 VNFSKKP